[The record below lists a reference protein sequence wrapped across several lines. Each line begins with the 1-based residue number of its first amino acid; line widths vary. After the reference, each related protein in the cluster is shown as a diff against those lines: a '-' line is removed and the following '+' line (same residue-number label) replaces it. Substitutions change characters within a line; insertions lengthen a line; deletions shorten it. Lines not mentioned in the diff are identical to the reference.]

1 MTFPP
6 ERLKRIARAQASVA
20 TSLELK
26 LALEEK
32 RLRALESGHRELLA
46 LLNGNSLIAL
56 AFHDGALRRLM
67 DTETALNDARNS
79 LAGIQREVLLS
90 RGREKSLSRRAEAL
104 KAALTRLAE
113 QVDMQDT
120 LHLGRQKLPASKM

>member
-46 LLNGNSLIAL
+46 LLNGYALITL
-56 AFHDGALRRLM
+56 AFHYGALLRLV
-67 DTETALNDARNS
+67 DTERALDDARNS

-120 LHLGRQKLPASKM
+120 LHLGRQKLPTSKM